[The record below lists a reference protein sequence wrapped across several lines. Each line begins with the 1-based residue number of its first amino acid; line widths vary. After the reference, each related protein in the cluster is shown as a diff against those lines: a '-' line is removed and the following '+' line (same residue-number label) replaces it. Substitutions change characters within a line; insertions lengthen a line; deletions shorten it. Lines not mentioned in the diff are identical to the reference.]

1 MAQKRAMSSN
11 NSEAILPKRWW
22 TPVWEVVKALA
33 PASGLGLVA
42 LAFFGWMHYDIS
54 HLDRRVDLLNERMT
68 LEIQALRAELHAD
81 IRNVRTDLQA
91 EMRSLRIELQAEM
104 REGFVAVNGRID
116 QVNARPDQL
125 NARID
130 ELLIAYANSP

>member
-1 MAQKRAMSSN
+1 MAQKRAMSGK
-11 NSEAILPKRWW
+11 NSEAILPRGWR
-22 TPVWEVVKALA
+22 TPVWEAVKALA

-54 HLDRRVDLLNERMT
+54 RLDRRVDLLNERMT

-91 EMRSLRIELQAEM
+91 EMRRLRTEM
-104 REGFVAVNGRID
+104 RESFAVVNGRLD
-116 QVNARPDQL
+116 QVND
-125 NARID
+125 RID
-130 ELLIAYANSP
+130 RLLLASVNAPLSNN

>member
-1 MAQKRAMSSN
+1 MAQKRAMSGK
-11 NSEAILPKRWW
+11 NSEAILPRGWR
-22 TPVWEVVKALA
+22 TPVWEAVKALA

-54 HLDRRVDLLNERMT
+54 RLDRRVDLLNERMT

-91 EMRSLRIELQAEM
+91 EMRSLRIELKAEM

-116 QVNARPDQL
+116 QVNARLDQL

>member
-1 MAQKRAMSSN
+1 MTRTRAMSSK
-11 NSEAILPKRWW
+11 NSEAILPTRWR

-42 LAFFGWMHYDIS
+42 LALFGWMHYDIS
-54 HLDRRVDLLNERMT
+54 RLDRRVDLLNERMT
-68 LEIQALRAELHAD
+68 LEIQALHAELHAD

-91 EMRSLRIELQAEM
+91 EMRSLRIELKAEM
-104 REGFVAVNGRID
+104 REGFVAVNGQID
-116 QVNARPDQL
+116 QVNARLDQL